1 MPHLLDEKLFSIAL
15 PDSFEIHRDGER
27 LQCVSREPVG
37 VLSLTPEEV
46 ENADELPNLSRM
58 LAGFLTRSGHPV
70 ATDELLRVSS
80 VSGAHGFSWQYT
92 EDSKYHRLWLFGNKF
107 CWLLVT
113 FICPQDGVNEFH
125 ERLQELVKTIRLK
138 DGNPD

>member
-1 MPHLLDEKLFSIAL
+1 MSHQLDEKTFSLDL
-15 PDSFEIHRDGER
+15 PDSFEIHRDGPR

-46 ENADELPNLSRM
+46 EDADELPNLSRM

-70 ATDELLRVSS
+70 TTDELLRVSS
-80 VSGAHGFSWQYT
+80 VPEAHGFSWQYV
-92 EDSKYHRLWLFGNKF
+92 EDSKYHRLWLFGNKH

-113 FICPQDGVNEFH
+113 FICPHEAVAEFH
-125 ERLQELVKTIRLK
+125 ESLQDLVKTIRLK
-138 DGNPD
+138 GNSPE